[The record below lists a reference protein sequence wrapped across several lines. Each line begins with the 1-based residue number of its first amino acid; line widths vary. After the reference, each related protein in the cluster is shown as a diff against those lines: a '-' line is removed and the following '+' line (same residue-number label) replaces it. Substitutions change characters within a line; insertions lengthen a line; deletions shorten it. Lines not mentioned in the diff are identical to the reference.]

1 MTLIPDRDG
10 VCRVLEARA
19 HPLRRLDLMLEAF
32 WDAGYD
38 RKTCRSAYELPETH
52 VVLARLIDR
61 MRKDGELV
69 LLPATRWRQL
79 LGTAFQPQR
88 IAHGHRGSY
97 WYATAAQYA
106 RWRRTAE
113 GQQARIA
120 AITARL
126 AAAGLPP
133 RLHVSE
139 QSTDGC
145 HLDWAA
151 GRLGAPTGTDSI
163 SPRGARSL
171 LRARTELLAN
181 APADLAFLLSLVQ
194 GEHSPPRRYEP
205 WRPVRAAGS

>member
-1 MTLIPDRDG
+1 MSPIPDRDG
-10 VCRVLEARA
+10 ICRALEARD

-38 RKTCRSAYELPETH
+38 RKVYRSAYDLPETH

-61 MRKDGELV
+61 MRKNGDLV
-69 LLPATRWRQL
+69 LHPATRWRQL
-79 LGTAFQPQR
+79 LGAAFQPQR
-88 IAHGHRGSY
+88 ITHGHRGGY

-106 RWRRTAE
+106 RWRRAAE

-120 AITARL
+120 AIAARL
-126 AAAGLPP
+126 TAAGLPL

-139 QSTDGC
+139 QSPVGC
-145 HLDWAA
+145 RLDWAA
-151 GRLGAPTGTDSI
+151 GHLGDLVETDCASRRGTRTR
-163 SPRGARSL
+163 P
-171 LRARTELLAN
+171 RARAELLAN

-194 GEHSPPRRYEP
+194 GEYSPPRRCEL